1 MLINLSNHPSEK
13 WSSVQKTD
21 AINQFSEIADITF
34 PHIDPEADENYIVE
48 LAKSYRDE
56 CINLFKEKS
65 VNKYKDNGI
74 HIMGEFTFTYALVNL
89 LLNEGIKCLASTTKR
104 IIKELDTNKSE
115 VTFEF
120 VRFREYKSI

>member
-1 MLINLSNHPSEK
+1 MLINLSNHVSDK
-13 WSSVQKTD
+13 WTSKQKGAALKKFND
-21 AINQFSEIADITF
+21 LIDLPF
-34 PHIDPEADENYIVE
+34 PHVDPEGDEQYIYE
-48 LAKSYRDE
+48 LAMS
-56 CINLFKEKS
+56 
-65 VNKYKDNGI
+65 YKDQCAEMFKVSDDNKNNAV